1 MNWLSYFTAQLT
13 VELTGADIPG
23 TLRML
28 SERGITLLKTIPM
41 DDLTVRINIGRKDYP
56 RIREIAEKRG
66 DTLVVRNRIGLYWKF
81 RELLNRPVLILGL
94 CLLLIL
100 SAYLPTRIFFVQ
112 VEGNVVIPTRL
123 ILEKAG
129 ACGIGFGASRR
140 AVRSERM
147 KNTLLEAVPQLQ
159 WAGVNTRGCVAVI
172 SVRERAEEQETA
184 EPSAFGHIVALMDG
198 YILSCTA
205 TKGNLICGP
214 GQAVVEG
221 QILISGY
228 TDTGLCI
235 RAEQAQGEIYGRTI
249 RSLEL
254 ITPSGTVKKTDKDAE
269 GRKISLLIGKK
280 RINLWKDSGIWDT
293 TCDRMYE
300 EYYITLPGGFQL
312 PMALTVERYVSR
324 ELSDAEIP
332 QVEAEQLLESTAKR
346 YLKDQ
351 MLAGSIQD
359 SQPEFTAEPGIVQMA
374 GKFDCVELI
383 GVMQRLQ
390 IGETNGENN

>member
-1 MNWLSYFTAQLT
+1 MNWLSYFAGQLT

-23 TLRML
+23 TLHAL
-28 SERGITLLKTIPM
+28 SERGITLLKTIPI
-41 DDLTVRINIGRKDYP
+41 DDLTVRINIGRKDYL

-66 DTLVVRNRIGLYWKF
+66 DTLVVRNRMGLYWKF

-129 ACGIGFGASRR
+129 ECGIGFGASRR

-184 EPSAFGHIVALMDG
+184 EPSAFGHIVALMDA

-254 ITPSGTVKKTDKDAE
+254 VTPSGTVKKTDKDGE

-312 PMALTVERYVSR
+312 PAALTVERYVSR
-324 ELSDAEIP
+324 KLSETEIP
-332 QVEAEQLLESTAKR
+332 QAEAEQLLESTARR
-346 YLKDQ
+346 YLKEQ
-351 MLAGSIQD
+351 MLAGSIRD
-359 SQPEFTAEPGIVQMA
+359 LQPEFTAEPGIVQMA

>member
-1 MNWLSYFTAQLT
+1 MNWLSYFAGQLT
-13 VELTGADIPG
+13 VELTGADIAG
-23 TLRML
+23 TLHAL
-28 SERGITLLKTIPM
+28 SERGIILLKTIPI
-41 DDLTVRINIGRKDYP
+41 DDLTVQLSIGRKDYP

-66 DTLVVRNRIGLYWKF
+66 DTLVVRNRLGLYWKF

-100 SAYLPTRIFFVQ
+100 TAYLPTKIFFVQ

-129 ACGIGFGASRR
+129 ECGIGFGASRR

-172 SVRERAEEQETA
+172 SVRERAEEKETA

-249 RSLEL
+249 RTLEL
-254 ITPSGTVKKTDKDAE
+254 ITPSDTMKKTDKGE
-269 GRKISLLIGKK
+269 EIRKISLLIGKK

-312 PMALTVERYVSR
+312 PAALTVERYVSR
-324 ELSDAEIP
+324 ELSETEIP
-332 QVEAEQLLESTAKR
+332 QEEAQQLLESTAQR
-346 YLKDQ
+346 YLKGQ

-359 SQPEFTAEPGIVQMA
+359 SQPEFTAEPGIIQMA

>member
-1 MNWLSYFTAQLT
+1 MNWLSYFAGQLT

-23 TLRML
+23 TLHAL
-28 SERGITLLKTIPM
+28 SERGIILLKTIPI
-41 DDLTVRINIGRKDYP
+41 DELTVRINIGRKDYP

-66 DTLVVRNRIGLYWKF
+66 DTLVVRNRMGLYWKF
-81 RELLNRPVLILGL
+81 RELRKRPVLILGL

-100 SAYLPTRIFFVQ
+100 TAFLPTRIFFVQ

-129 ACGIGFGASRR
+129 ECGIGFGASRR

-172 SVRERAEEQETA
+172 SVRERAEEQKTA

-249 RSLEL
+249 RTLEL
-254 ITPSGTVKKTDKDAE
+254 ITPSGTVKKTDKDEE

-312 PMALTVERYVSR
+312 PAALTVERFVSR
-324 ELSDAEIP
+324 ELSETEIP
-332 QVEAEQLLESTAKR
+332 QAEAERLLESTAQR
-346 YLKDQ
+346 YLKEQ

-390 IGETNGENN
+390 IGEKNGENN

>member
-1 MNWLSYFTAQLT
+1 MNWLSYFAGQLT

-23 TLRML
+23 TLRVL
-28 SERGITLLKTIPM
+28 SERGITLLKTVPI
-41 DDLTVRINIGRKDYP
+41 DDLTVQINIGRKDYP

-66 DTLVVRNRIGLYWKF
+66 DNLLIRKRMGLYWKF

-100 SAYLPTRIFFVQ
+100 TAYLPTRIFFVQ

-129 ACGIGFGASRR
+129 ECGIGFGASRR

-172 SVRERAEEQETA
+172 SVRERAEEKKTA

-249 RSLEL
+249 RTLEL
-254 ITPSGTVKKTDKDAE
+254 ITPSGTVKKMDKDE
-269 GRKISLLIGKK
+269 ERRKISLLIGKK

-300 EYYITLPGGFQL
+300 EYYITLPDGFVL
-312 PMALTVERYVSR
+312 PLGWSVERYGSR
-324 ELSDAEIP
+324 ELT
-332 QVEAEQLLESTAKR
+332 EQELLPEDREKLLETTAEG

-351 MLAGSIQD
+351 MLSGTIRKSHLMYDDGPGWIQLTG
-359 SQPEFTAEPGIVQMA
+359 EFS
-374 GKFDCVELI
+374 CVEMI
-383 GVMQRLQ
+383 GIMQRLE
-390 IGETNGENN
+390 IGE

>member
-1 MNWLSYFTAQLT
+1 MSWLSYFAGQLT

-23 TLRML
+23 TLRVL
-28 SERGITLLKTIPM
+28 SERGITLLKTVPI

-56 RIREIAEKRG
+56 RIREITEKRG
-66 DTLVVRNRIGLYWKF
+66 DTLLVRNRMGLYWKF

-100 SAYLPTRIFFVQ
+100 TAYLPTRIFFVQ

-129 ACGIGFGASRR
+129 ECGIDFGASRR
-140 AVRSERM
+140 EVRSERM

-172 SVRERAEEQETA
+172 SVRERAEEKETA

-249 RSLEL
+249 RTLEL
-254 ITPSGTVKKTDKDAE
+254 ITPSDTMKKTDKDEE

-312 PMALTVERYVSR
+312 PAALTVERYVSR
-324 ELSDAEIP
+324 ELSQMEIP
-332 QVEAEQLLESTAKR
+332 QAEAERLLESTARR
-346 YLKDQ
+346 YLKEQ

-359 SQPEFTAEPGIVQMA
+359 SQLEFTAEPGIVQMA

>member
-1 MNWLSYFTAQLT
+1 MNWLSYFTGQLT

-23 TLRML
+23 TLRVL
-28 SERGITLLKTIPM
+28 SERGITLLKTILI
-41 DDLTVRINIGRKDYP
+41 DDLTVRINIGRRDYP

-66 DTLVVRNRIGLYWKF
+66 DTLTVWNRMGLYWKF
-81 RELLNRPVLILGL
+81 RELLKRPVLILGL

-100 SAYLPTRIFFVQ
+100 TAYLPTRIFFVQ
-112 VEGNVVIPTRL
+112 VEGNEMIPTRL

-129 ACGIGFGASRR
+129 ECGIGFGASRR
-140 AVRSERM
+140 EVRSERM

-172 SVRERAEEQETA
+172 SVRERAEEKETA

-249 RSLEL
+249 RTLEL
-254 ITPSGTVKKTDKDAE
+254 ITPSGTVKKRDKDEE

-312 PMALTVERYVSR
+312 PAALTVERYVSR
-324 ELSDAEIP
+324 ELSEAEIP
-332 QVEAEQLLESTAKR
+332 QAEAERLLESTAQR
-346 YLKDQ
+346 YLKEQ

-359 SQPEFTAEPGIVQMA
+359 SQPEFSAEPGIVQMA